1 MSFFR
6 QASNRLKIN
15 FETDKNNQEYTPI
28 HKFSNG
34 RPRIQTDDELLCWM
48 YKRNI
53 PISQIAK
60 MQKISES
67 TVRRRIKKQVEIE
80 KKKSVVDSR

>member
-6 QASNRLKIN
+6 QTSKRLKIN
-15 FETDKNNQEYTPI
+15 LETNENNQEYIPI
-28 HKFSNG
+28 HHFSNG
-34 RPRIQTDDELLCWM
+34 RPRVQTDDELLYWM

-60 MQKISES
+60 MQKVSES
-67 TVRRRIKKQVEIE
+67 TVRRRLKQVKIE
-80 KKKSVVDSR
+80 DKKNIAGNL